1 MSRRFFVAS
10 LLLVLTSA
18 PGLARVASAQEASD
32 KLRLDLSTAFANADE
47 ASAVAPAA
55 QLPTFFRPV
64 VDPYRKPS
72 QSSQLMLGLYA
83 ATAVMQALD
92 IHSTLSAFNAGAVE
106 GNPLMTGVTGN
117 KASFIAM
124 KAAVATGAIF
134 AARGVAKRN
143 KVAAIATLVAI
154 NSAYAMVA
162 RHNYQV
168 ASGR

>member
-1 MSRRFFVAS
+1 MSRRFFAAS
-10 LLLVLTSA
+10 LLVVLTSA
-18 PGLARVASAQEASD
+18 PGLVRIASAQEASD
-32 KLRLDLSTAFANADE
+32 KLRLDLGTALANAE
-47 ASAVAPAA
+47 SSPAVAPGD
-55 QLPTFFRPV
+55 QLPNFFRPV
-64 VDPYRKPS
+64 AEPYRKPS
-72 QSSQLMLGLYA
+72 ESRLMLGLYA

-92 IHSTLSAFNAGAVE
+92 VHSTLSAFNAGAVE
-106 GNPLMTGVTGN
+106 GNPLMSGVSRN
-117 KASFIAM
+117 KGSFIAM
-124 KAAVATGAIF
+124 KAAVATSAIF

>member
-1 MSRRFFVAS
+1 MSRRFFAAS
-10 LLLVLTSA
+10 LLLVISFA
-18 PGLARVASAQEASD
+18 PGLARVGSAQEASD
-32 KLRLDLSTAFANADE
+32 RLRVDLGAALANAD
-47 ASAVAPAA
+47 AAAAVAPAD

-72 QSSQLMLGLYA
+72 QSHLMVGLYA

-92 IHSTLSAFNAGAVE
+92 VHSTLSAFKTGAVE
-106 GNPLMTGVTGN
+106 GNPLMSGVSGN

-124 KAAVATGAIF
+124 KAAVATSAIF
-134 AARGVAKRN
+134 AAKGLAKRN

-154 NSAYAMVA
+154 NSAYAIVA